1 LTLTLTKHRMT
12 CATLVALLALSM
24 GIGATDASASNL
36 NVQLF
41 PKTATKKAATKKA
54 KSKKKAKRGPRGPR
68 GPKGNPGTAGPQG
81 AAGPTGAAGPQG
93 ATGPMGPA
101 GPGAFK
107 FAYSSAPVA
116 GDPNHPVLEQGPF
129 QMGLSCQP
137 GTAAG
142 DVKLTLT
149 LTVPQALTF
158 QQFLAFHDS
167 TASPTNSTVVN
178 QGSQAA
184 GPGIPI
190 SSNVAAG
197 RALDTYGNLVLKDS
211 AGTVSVVT
219 VFYGVD
225 ATTGPSSHPGCYL
238 SGMLL

>member
-1 LTLTLTKHRMT
+1 MT

-24 GIGATDASASNL
+24 GMGATDASASKL

-41 PKTATKKAATKKA
+41 PKTATNKAATKKA
-54 KSKKKAKRGPRGPR
+54 KKKKKAKRGPR

-81 AAGPTGAAGPQG
+81 APGPIGAAGPQG
-93 ATGPMGPA
+93 AMGPIGPA

-107 FAYSSAPVA
+107 FAYSSAPVG
-116 GDPNHPVLEQGPF
+116 GDPNHPVLDQGPF

-142 DVKLTLT
+142 DVKFTLMLTI
-149 LTVPQALTF
+149 PRAFTF
-158 QQFLAFHDS
+158 QQFLASHNS
-167 TASPTNSTVVN
+167 ASAPTNTTSVI

-184 GPGIPI
+184 GPGSPI

-197 RALDTYGNLVLKDS
+197 STVDIYGSLVVKDS

-225 ATTGPSSHPGCYL
+225 ASSNPGCYL